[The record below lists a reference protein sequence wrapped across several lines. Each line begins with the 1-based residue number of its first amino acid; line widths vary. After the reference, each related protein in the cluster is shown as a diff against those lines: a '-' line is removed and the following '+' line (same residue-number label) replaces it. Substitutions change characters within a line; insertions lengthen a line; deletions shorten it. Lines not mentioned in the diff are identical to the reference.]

1 MNNELVQNYLSSFSR
16 SSLEESKRVS
26 FLNRFDT
33 KFVLKSEEV
42 PAFLENVL
50 DDYSL
55 LEINGSV
62 VQSYKTVYF
71 DTPDLL
77 CFNLHH
83 NKRANRFKFRT
94 RMYLSNGKIYN
105 EIKQKMNTGKT
116 VKFRQRRDE
125 FAAEELLP
133 LNLPVVPPLE
143 KFDDFDVHFKSL
155 LESNGYGYVG
165 DLAPSIFVHFNR
177 VTFLNKHFAE
187 RMTLDSGLSYGY
199 EGSEFQ
205 LYNTAIVEQKRE
217 KGPERTASQDYFRSI
232 HKNPS
237 GFSKYTIGIA
247 LTHAEAKKNRFLPKI
262 RHLEYERSAA

>member
-1 MNNELVQNYLSSFSR
+1 MDRLFTDCLSNFSR
-16 SSLEESKRVS
+16 SSLEDSKRVS

-33 KFVLKSEEV
+33 KFVLKTGDV
-42 PAFLENVL
+42 PAFLEHIK
-50 DDYSL
+50 DSYSV
-55 LEINGSV
+55 LEINGAV

-105 EIKQKMNTGKT
+105 EIKQKVNTGKT
-116 VKFRQRRDE
+116 MKFRQRRDE

-143 KFDDFDVHFKSL
+143 KFDDFDVHFRSL
-155 LESNGYGYVG
+155 LDGNGYGLVTG
-165 DLAPSIFVHFNR
+165 LVPSLFVFFNR
-177 VTFLNKHFAE
+177 VTFLNKNFAE
-187 RMTLDSGLSYGY
+187 RMTLDCGLSYGY
-199 EGSEFQ
+199 EGSELS

-217 KGPERTASQDYFRSI
+217 KGPERTVSQEYFRSI

-237 GFSKYTIGIA
+237 GFSKYTIGIS